1 MIRVV
6 NCRSKKRLG
15 VLLLIVLIVFLLATS
30 LPFLIQ
36 SLKSSDSTAVVNF
49 VPLQNVYHQIYD
61 RDDALL
67 DRWEI
72 TDRERE
78 KTKLIFPV
86 SDFNLERQQWR
97 S

>member
-1 MIRVV
+1 MLMLILNV

-15 VLLLIVLIVFLLATS
+15 VVLLIVLTVFLLATS

-36 SLKSSDSTAVVNF
+36 SLRSSDSSAVVNF

-67 DRWEI
+67 DRLEI
-72 TDRERE
+72 
-78 KTKLIFPV
+78 KF
-86 SDFNLERQQWR
+86 
-97 S
+97 

>member
-1 MIRVV
+1 M
-6 NCRSKKRLG
+6 
-15 VLLLIVLIVFLLATS
+15 IVLIVFLLATS

-36 SLKSSDSTAVVNF
+36 SLHSSGSTEVVNF

-67 DRWEI
+67 DRLEI
-72 TDRERE
+72 SERE
-78 KTKLIFPV
+78 KTLIFPV
-86 SDFNLERQQWR
+86 SDFNLEEQWR

>member
-1 MIRVV
+1 MILVV

-67 DRWEI
+67 DRLEI
-72 TDRERE
+72 TERERE
-78 KTKLIFPV
+78 NETLIFPV
-86 SDFNLERQQWR
+86 SDFNLEEQWR